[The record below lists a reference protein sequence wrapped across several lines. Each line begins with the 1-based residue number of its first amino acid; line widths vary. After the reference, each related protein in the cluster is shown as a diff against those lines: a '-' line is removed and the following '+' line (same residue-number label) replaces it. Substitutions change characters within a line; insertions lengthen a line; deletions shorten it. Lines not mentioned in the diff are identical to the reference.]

1 MEITTETMTQSNAEN
16 FGFITGSLH
25 GYKNHIA
32 KTGIEKRL
40 IQEIIDD
47 LDKLFTSV
55 NREIIYGEDEKVSK

>member
-1 MEITTETMTQSNAEN
+1 MTHSNAEN
-16 FGFITGSLH
+16 FGFITGSLK

-32 KTGIEKRL
+32 KTGLEKRL

-55 NREIIYGEDEKVSK
+55 NREIIYGDEKVLK